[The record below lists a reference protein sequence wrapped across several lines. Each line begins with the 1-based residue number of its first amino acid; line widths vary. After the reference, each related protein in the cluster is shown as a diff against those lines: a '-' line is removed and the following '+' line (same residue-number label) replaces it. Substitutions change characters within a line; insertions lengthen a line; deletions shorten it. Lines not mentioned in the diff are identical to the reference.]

1 MRFWQNGG
9 GSTLPF
15 CFRLQCDYFHGCTM
29 NTELKERSAAVYYLS
44 DKDTPLLTLAELAE
58 LIEAFTIHLE
68 CNKDVLIRTGRYR
81 INFHRSWWLHTSLTN
96 LYYTKMPSA
105 IDPVPLEMQGL
116 DLDPCGHHLPIDDY
130 VLSCYHTSLSAH
142 RREFNE
148 IEPPE
153 CGYLEA
159 DSFSELDPEDCTRIE
174 VNRAKFYDTKLRVLK
189 ILSKAV
195 AHRDSSN
202 IWPDCLNIL
211 TETLSGEEAEFFLK
225 MDRYYLG
232 YDLMTGEILTES
244 GLLPGGFTN
253 LLEFIGYCEKE
264 ITIGTMNHCK
274 EALKTAGLAF
284 RTEYGQNTWRE
295 KEANTPTFHRGTG
308 TVEYSDYDGD
318 ARRDQLD
325 LILEQFIQVESTEND
340 FWTEF
345 RSRVN
350 GALREEF
357 REEVTFRT
365 NVRRKFVESF
375 EPNVRSYS
383 EFQKRNQETTGT
395 LAELTISAA
404 ALPEPQSDNSFR
416 KEGEYWNITFGG
428 RTIRMKSALGLDHLS
443 YLLRHPDQEVP
454 VLDLRAAIKPGIDV
468 NSGLVTNGQM
478 LDEGLSISDLGNAGE
493 MLDQQAIS
501 EYKNAVEG
509 LKEDLDEAEAF
520 NDTDRAARLREQIQ
534 FLEDEL
540 LKAHGLGGRTR
551 KAADIPDRV
560 RKAVSGTIKRS
571 VSKIEKEHPPLGRHL
586 RNSIKTGRI
595 CSYSPDS
602 PTPWDH

>member
-1 MRFWQNGG
+1 
-9 GSTLPF
+9 
-15 CFRLQCDYFHGCTM
+15 
-29 NTELKERSAAVYYLS
+29 
-44 DKDTPLLTLAELAE
+44 
-58 LIEAFTIHLE
+58 
-68 CNKDVLIRTGRYR
+68 
-81 INFHRSWWLHTSLTN
+81 
-96 LYYTKMPSA
+96 
-105 IDPVPLEMQGL
+105 
-116 DLDPCGHHLPIDDY
+116 
-130 VLSCYHTSLSAH
+130 
-142 RREFNE
+142 
-148 IEPPE
+148 
-153 CGYLEA
+153 
-159 DSFSELDPEDCTRIE
+159 
-174 VNRAKFYDTKLRVLK
+174 
-189 ILSKAV
+189 
-195 AHRDSSN
+195 
-202 IWPDCLNIL
+202 
-211 TETLSGEEAEFFLK
+211 LK

-325 LILEQFIQVESTEND
+325 LILEQFIQSDSTEND

-350 GALREEF
+350 GALLEEF
-357 REEVTFRT
+357 RDEVTFRT
-365 NVRRKFVESF
+365 KVRRKFVEYF
-375 EPNVRSYS
+375 EPNVRAYS
-383 EFQKRNQETTGT
+383 EFQKWNQETTGT
-395 LAELTISAA
+395 LAALAVSAA
-404 ALPEPQSDNSFR
+404 ASPESRSDNIFR

-454 VLDLRAAIKPGIDV
+454 VLDLGAAIKPGIDG
-468 NSGLVTNGQM
+468 NPGLITNGQM
-478 LDEGLSISDLGNAGE
+478 LDEGLSISDPGNAGE

-540 LKAHGLGGRTR
+540 LKAHGLGGRAR
-551 KAADIPDRV
+551 KSADIPDRA
-560 RKAVSGTIKRS
+560 RKAVSLAIKRS
-571 VSKIEKEHPPLGRHL
+571 ISNIEKEHPSLGSHL